1 MSSIANVANPSV
13 PDSSKRSY
21 ISSTPFQASIFTYV
35 PPVRDAYGAIVTP
48 GQLVA
53 FSTTSP
59 SGATASG
66 SDCPAKRVLRET
78 GKKLFPG
85 VHSGILTPMVSVY
98 DNIKL
103 WHGYIDPNAAVFAS
117 YSTNTPNFFLNG
129 VDAVTG
135 APPDAGAPVITNGLV
150 NAGQSV
156 TAGTSV
162 SAGTTV
168 TAGTGITSTTGNITA
183 SAGIVYAKSGIGYPL
198 GSGAAVPQ
206 GNASGKSTP
215 VTLNAPTGQITMY
228 GAALGAGATV
238 AFTLNN
244 SFIGANDM
252 LIVRSPSDAN
262 LNYSIGAGYCVA
274 GSCAIY
280 VKNTTGS
287 SLSDALVLQFVIIKA
302 VIA

>member
-21 ISSTPFQASIFTYV
+21 ISSTPFQASIFNYV
-35 PPVRDAYGAIVTP
+35 PPVRDAYGVIVTP

-59 SGATASG
+59 SGAAASG

-78 GKKLFPG
+78 GKKLFPD

-103 WHGYIDPNAAVFAS
+103 WRGYIDPNAAVFAS

-156 TAGTSV
+156 TAGT
-162 SAGTTV
+162 
-168 TAGTGITSTTGNITA
+168 GITSTTGNITA
-183 SAGIVYAKSGIGYPL
+183 SAGIVYAKNGIGYPL
-198 GSGAAVPQ
+198 GSGGTVIQSSSKTTA
-206 GNASGKSTP
+206 
-215 VTLNAPTGQITMY
+215 VTLNKPTGTITMN
-228 GAALGAGATV
+228 AATLNANATA

-252 LIVRSPSDAN
+252 LIVRSLSDAS
-262 LNYSIGAGYCVA
+262 LNYSVGAGYCVA
-274 GSCAIY
+274 GSPGSCDIY
-280 VKNTTGS
+280 VKNVSGV
-287 SLSDALVLQFVIIKA
+287 SLSEALVLQFVIIKA
-302 VIA
+302 AIA